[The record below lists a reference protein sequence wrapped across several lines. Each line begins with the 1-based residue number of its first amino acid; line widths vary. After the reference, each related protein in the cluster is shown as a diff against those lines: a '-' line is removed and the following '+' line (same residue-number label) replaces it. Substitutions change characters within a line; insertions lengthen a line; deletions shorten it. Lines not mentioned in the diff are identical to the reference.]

1 MCGNLRV
8 IYLHNNS
15 ISKIE
20 NLHFGTNI
28 THLYL
33 QHNNIS
39 KIENLDCL
47 QNLTSLF
54 LGYNNIAVIE
64 GLGNLE
70 NLTELHVERQKI
82 SAGESLY
89 FDPKSRHNL
98 TMSLKVLNVA
108 GNRMKTL
115 KDINN
120 FERLE
125 SCDARCNSIED
136 VKDLT
141 ETVQSLRKLK
151 QLFLQDNPV
160 TKYYRYRENIIANS
174 DSLDSYLT
182 ECLDDKDI
190 SSVCRK
196 FMKNFKIERH
206 LQQTTKQS
214 KMTLSDDITSSLN
227 LPPAFKRSV
236 TRAILQNSGPKLSV
250 SVTSASGQL
259 HPQIFP
265 SWKSVSSIRGLRDSH
280 FTPRPLWRSSS
291 RGRPSLTFAAASENT
306 IALPPI

>member
-1 MCGNLRV
+1 
-8 IYLHNNS
+8 
-15 ISKIE
+15 
-20 NLHFGTNI
+20 
-28 THLYL
+28 
-33 QHNNIS
+33 
-39 KIENLDCL
+39 
-47 QNLTSLF
+47 
-54 LGYNNIAVIE
+54 
-64 GLGNLE
+64 
-70 NLTELHVERQKI
+70 
-82 SAGESLY
+82 
-89 FDPKSRHNL
+89 
-98 TMSLKVLNVA
+98 MSLKVLNVA

-174 DSLDSYLT
+174 DSL